1 MPPPSSYKGRL
12 DNIIEPLS
20 NRTRHEPN
28 RKKRTN
34 RDYTFGWVAAL
45 SIERAAALA
54 MLDEEYEPL
63 PQKEGDSNNYSFGRI
78 RHHNVVIASLPD
90 DGYGTVNA
98 ATVANNMHRSF
109 PSLREYLMVGIA
121 GGAGG
126 VDVRLG
132 DVVVS
137 TKVIQYDLGK
147 VAKNQ
152 LESIAIPLQPSQP
165 LRTAVSALKARHET
179 KPSRIPAILVQVA
192 EQNPHME
199 QYTCRESLN
208 DLLFES
214 TYEHPKPENRRD
226 TEFENSCNNCD
237 ISRLVKRTTRPN
249 NYPRI
254 HYGIVASGNRVI
266 KHAKTRDRLGKQFKA
281 MCFEME
287 GAGLIENLRCLVI
300 RAICDYADSH
310 KNKQWQRYAA
320 ATAAAYAKELLCE
333 IRVLEVDDNHKR
345 RREQQ
350 YSAATAAAYI
360 EEPLRRIPAL
370 EGEDRKKQI
379 ATLMNSLSFTSI
391 DSRESTIKRAYGTT
405 CNWILHHSD
414 YLAWL
419 NHQHYDLFWI
429 QGKPGVGK
437 STLLKFIYIKNKSEA
452 ISFFF
457 NARGNNLERSV
468 EGMYRSLLLQLLEK
482 FPDLRKVLERPHLL
496 RKASMAIGMERDI
509 DIEWT
514 LGTLQDLFREAVARL
529 GRRELISFIDALDEC
544 DQAQVQDMVDYFEQL
559 GELSPEPNLK
569 LCFSSRHYPTVAVKT
584 GLTLILE
591 KQSGHSRDIEE
602 YICHNLN
609 VGQNNAQEL
618 KNALIQKA
626 AGIFMWVVLVVGI
639 LNKEYTK
646 GGIFQLKKRVDEIP
660 AELGQLFKDIL
671 KKDNRNGDRLLLSI
685 QWILYAKEPL
695 DPHAYYFAMVAGLD
709 PRNPL
714 SEWDPDQVSTD
725 QMRQFV
731 SSSSKGLAEVT
742 NSIYPT
748 VQFIHESVRDFLIE
762 DGGFHELA
770 CEFWPELA
778 KDVRSRSHDRL
789 KECCHTYIR
798 ARSLR
803 EEGLGYGDKVGPVW
817 GPHHGFR
824 FPFLEYSVTYI
835 LFHAEMAAA
844 TLPQNVFLES
854 FDLETWIKLHNIF
867 VSRDEEEYTRSAG
880 LSYILDQYNYPRL
893 AAIVGHH
900 GPIDLS
906 GLCHRIRRKVSHMTK
921 LEEEPTTG
929 CCIL

>member
-1 MPPPSSYKGRL
+1 MNPPSSYKGYK
-12 DNIIEPLS
+12 DNITEPSS
-20 NRTRHEPN
+20 NQ
-28 RKKRTN
+28 KKPTN
-34 RDYTFGWVAAL
+34 RDYDFGWVAAL

-78 RHHNVVIASLPD
+78 QHHNIVIASLPD

-132 DVVVS
+132 DIVVS

-152 LESIAIPLQPSQP
+152 LESTAIPLQPSQH
-165 LRTAVSALKARHET
+165 LRMAVSALKARHET
-179 KPSRIPAILVQVA
+179 KPSRIPAILARVA

-199 QYTCRESLN
+199 QYACRESLN

-214 TYEHPKPENRRD
+214 TYEHPKPRNRYD
-226 TEFENSCNNCD
+226 NEFENSCNNCD
-237 ISRLVKRTTRPN
+237 TSRLVKRTTRPN
-249 NYPRI
+249 NYPKV

-281 MCFEME
+281 ISFEME

-333 IRVLEVDDNHKR
+333 IPVLEVDGRSVPYNDVASSSLICAPRNNTDNYKHQKD
-345 RREQQ
+345 QQ
-350 YSAATAAAYI
+350 YSAAATTAYTGKL
-360 EEPLRRIPAL
+360 LRKTSVL
-370 EGEDRKKQI
+370 KSEDREKRI
-379 ATLMNSLSFTSI
+379 AT
-391 DSRESTIKRAYGTT
+391 
-405 CNWILHHSD
+405 
-414 YLAWL
+414 
-419 NHQHYDLFWI
+419 I
-429 QGKPGVGK
+429 QGKPGVSK
-437 STLLKFIYIKNKSEA
+437 STLLKFIYMKNKSQA

-457 NARGNNLERSV
+457 NARGNKLERSV
-468 EGMYRSLLLQLLEK
+468 EGMYRSLLLQLLER
-482 FPDLRKVLERPHLL
+482 FPDLRKVLEGRQLL
-496 RKASMAIGMERDI
+496 RTARLAIGMEEFLSLERGDLG
-509 DIEWT
+509 IEWA
-514 LGTLQDLFREAVARL
+514 LGTLQDLFGEAVARL
-529 GRRELISFIDALDEC
+529 GRRELICFIDALDEC

-569 LCFSSRHYPTVAVKT
+569 LCFSSRHYPTVAIKSR
-584 GLTLILE
+584 LTLILE
-591 KQSGHSRDIEE
+591 KQSGHSRDLEE
-602 YICHNLN
+602 YICRNLN
-609 VGQNNAQEL
+609 VGQNNAQEF
-618 KNALIQKA
+618 KDTLIQKA
-626 AGIFMWVVLVVGI
+626 AGIFIWVVLVVGI
-639 LNKEYTK
+639 LNKE
-646 GGIFQLKKRVDEIP
+646 
-660 AELGQLFKDIL
+660 
-671 KKDNRNGDRLLLSI
+671 NRDRLLLSI

-709 PRNPL
+709 PRNSL

-742 NSIYPT
+742 NSAYPT

-762 DGGFHELA
+762 AGGFRELA

-778 KDVRSRSHDRL
+778 KDIRSRSHDRL
-789 KECCHTYIR
+789 KECCHAYIR
-798 ARSLR
+798 ARSPH

-817 GPHHGFR
+817 GPHHAFR
-824 FPFLEYSVTYI
+824 FPFLKYSVTYI

-844 TLPQNVFLES
+844 TLPQDVFLES
-854 FDLETWIKLHNIF
+854 FDLQTWIELHNIF
-867 VSRDEEEYTRSAG
+867 LSRDEEEYARSTG
-880 LSYILDQYNYPRL
+880 LFYILDKRNCPRL
-893 AAIVGHH
+893 AATASYH
-900 GPIDLS
+900 GRINLS
-906 GLCHRIRRKVSHMTK
+906 ALGYKIRRKLS
-921 LEEEPTTG
+921 EPTTG